1 MDAAAKAAEAASFE
15 LRVYDPQGPSNYP
28 VAPLQKVGEYV
39 HQIDLSALPGGRTF
53 VPGAIYQIYPARK
66 DRCFYD
72 PFPKGMRWY
81 CMAAGPQG
89 PPLASQTSAV
99 PPTVWQTVA
108 VIDAHDQYAY
118 FTIPTGS
125 VTLKWELK

>member
-1 MDAAAKAAEAASFE
+1 MDAANAAAASFE

-39 HQIDLSALPGGRTF
+39 HQIDLSTLPGGTF

-81 CMAAGPQG
+81 CMTAG
-89 PPLASQTSAV
+89 QTL
-99 PPTVWQTVA
+99 A

-118 FTIPTGS
+118 FTIPMGS
-125 VTLKWELK
+125 TTLKWELK